1 MGWVLHVRLTGRL
14 APASTDARTVA
25 QLLELS
31 ASPPDPVDDRHPLR
45 PLLEAAAAL
54 TPRVEPL
61 SSEEFFAGLN
71 PHDLSRL
78 DSFLE
83 QLQAGPQALAVLAP
97 SRLAA
102 RAAGVRFLCRPLPP
116 GRGDTWSQ
124 PAPRFYRL
132 LDPAR
137 FLAPLPVVYLWTL
150 APHLEVLQRLGLWR
164 IGQISGLRPEA
175 DARPEP
181 PAPGG
186 RAEAAPIP
194 SSLLVDAL
202 GATLAHQ
209 LVEASLGRDPT
220 PVRIAFPN
228 PGLQREVSLP
238 DGFDGSEL
246 PGLLAP
252 LAASL
257 AQELAGQGRGASRL
271 TLRLLPPAG
280 ARGSETAGASR
291 QASRRFSEPLSD
303 PQRLA
308 REAERLARRLLLAPP
323 LPGSRLLVEAADL
336 APAAARQ
343 TKGLVPTAEAAPTP
357 AGQGPAAP
365 GLAELLEAAQQRF
378 GQAAPV
384 PASTLPLSRRER
396 MLHLWLKPPEPR
408 PCGGS

>member
-1 MGWVLHVRLTGRL
+1 M
-14 APASTDARTVA
+14 
-25 QLLELS
+25 
-31 ASPPDPVDDRHPLR
+31 
-45 PLLEAAAAL
+45 
-54 TPRVEPL
+54 
-61 SSEEFFAGLN
+61 
-71 PHDLSRL
+71 

-137 FLAPLPVVYLWTL
+137 FLAPPPVVYLWTL

-252 LAASL
+252 W
-257 AQELAGQGRGASRL
+257 
-271 TLRLLPPAG
+271 PPASPRSWPAKAG
-280 ARGSETAGASR
+280 GRPASPSGSCR
-291 QASRRFSEPLSD
+291 W
-303 PQRLA
+303 
-308 REAERLARRLLLAPP
+308 
-323 LPGSRLLVEAADL
+323 
-336 APAAARQ
+336 
-343 TKGLVPTAEAAPTP
+343 
-357 AGQGPAAP
+357 P
-365 GLAELLEAAQQRF
+365 GLAAPKRPGLPGRPPAASPSPSAIPSGWPGRLSAWPAGSCSPHPCRAAGCWWRRPIWLQPPPARPRAWSPPPRRLQPLPARGPPPLAWRSLEAAQQRF